1 MSMQTVAELV
11 ADIPGWLRDE
21 DISKLYELA
30 CATPGPVLE
39 IGTWCGKSAAVLGYG
54 VRDGAV
60 GAKVVS
66 VDVNVNR
73 LHQARAELAQRDLGP
88 HVTLVSGTADA
99 FLKAADG
106 FEPMLVFVDGDH
118 TLRGVLRD
126 LAALE
131 PCVPRDA
138 VVVFHDYANTSNE
151 YEVEQ
156 AVSRSWIPRD
166 CEFGGVFGLSG
177 VFVRRDGRARSSP
190 RAPVLLDAVRYDA
203 PALRLK
209 QRIPPALR
217 ERVHVAYRRLSRR
230 A

>member
-1 MSMQTVAELV
+1 
-11 ADIPGWLRDE
+11 
-21 DISKLYELA
+21 
-30 CATPGPVLE
+30 VLE
-39 IGTWCGKSAAVLGYG
+39 IGTWCGKSAAVLACG
-54 VRDGAV
+54 VRDGSN

-73 LHQARAELAQRDLGP
+73 LHQARAELAQRDLAA

-99 FLKAADG
+99 FLNAADG

-131 PCVPRDA
+131 AHVPRDA
-138 VVVFHDYANTSNE
+138 VLVFHDYAGTSNE

-156 AVSRSWIPRD
+156 AVSRSWVPRD

-177 VFVRRDGRARSSP
+177 VFVRTDGRPRSSP
-190 RAPVLLDAVRYDA
+190 QPPLLLDAVRYDT

-209 QRIPPALR
+209 QRIPPELR